1 MKTLTE
7 LLLNFDKKGDNEV
20 NAFVYGI
27 LNQIMKE
34 SPNKICTDLMNEEI
48 YIPLTDTWRNM
59 KKENVKDEAFIK
71 YFIIIIYNYFLISK
85 NFCPEIYLNLSHYYL
100 TIIGN
105 HCEAMY
111 YCQKLFEYNL
121 DIQQQFTFY
130 RLQELINSSL
140 TKLHKA
146 STDKNVSLEN
156 INISSYY
163 EYENLSENLV
173 EEINEDIELSL
184 KFWKMF
190 REMYKNQDYK
200 ISFNEVFD
208 LTEKIQ
214 KKKK

>member
-111 YCQKLFEYNL
+111 Y
-121 DIQQQFTFY
+121 
-130 RLQELINSSL
+130 
-140 TKLHKA
+140 
-146 STDKNVSLEN
+146 LEVA
-156 INISSYY
+156 IRG
-163 EYENLSENLV
+163 V
-173 EEINEDIELSL
+173 
-184 KFWKMF
+184 
-190 REMYKNQDYK
+190 
-200 ISFNEVFD
+200 
-208 LTEKIQ
+208 
-214 KKKK
+214 